1 MSLVEVMRIG
11 LLIVTVGWAAISGG
25 ALIGSIDEGD
35 AVSAW
40 GWGAIF
46 TGASLIAA
54 WYFWRVV

>member
-1 MSLVEVMRIG
+1 MSLADVVRLG
-11 LLIVTVGWAAISGG
+11 LLIIAVGWAAISGR

-40 GWGAIF
+40 GWGAMF

-54 WYFWRVV
+54 WYFWRLV